1 MYKSTI
7 AFLSVYGTKDF
18 ILHFAANFTLDSHFS
33 YFLQDFCQIHKDSK
47 DTVLILTV
55 FNPLAR
61 WEFVSQDETFI
72 LQDESLV
79 SRDES
84 LVSKTRLLSCERVVT
99 YLWLILV
106 NIHIHCFHSN
116 VLHQKGKS
124 SKTKTF
130 QASSKILL
138 GQNDTYTW
146 CCSNWFGFKL
156 RK

>member
-18 ILHFAANFTLDSHFS
+18 ILHFAANFTFDSHFS

-55 FNPLAR
+55 FNPLTR

-99 YLWLILV
+99 YLWLIL
-106 NIHIHCFHSN
+106 
-116 VLHQKGKS
+116 
-124 SKTKTF
+124 
-130 QASSKILL
+130 
-138 GQNDTYTW
+138 
-146 CCSNWFGFKL
+146 
-156 RK
+156 

>member
-55 FNPLAR
+55 LNHLAR

-99 YLWLILV
+99 YLWLIL
-106 NIHIHCFHSN
+106 
-116 VLHQKGKS
+116 
-124 SKTKTF
+124 
-130 QASSKILL
+130 
-138 GQNDTYTW
+138 
-146 CCSNWFGFKL
+146 
-156 RK
+156 

>member
-33 YFLQDFCQIHKDSK
+33 YSLQDFCQIHKDSK

-61 WEFVSQDETFI
+61 WQDQTFI

-84 LVSKTRLLSCERVVT
+84 LVSKDKTNVMWKGGNLRLTNTITL
-99 YLWLILV
+99 
-106 NIHIHCFHSN
+106 F
-116 VLHQKGKS
+116 
-124 SKTKTF
+124 F
-130 QASSKILL
+130 
-138 GQNDTYTW
+138 
-146 CCSNWFGFKL
+146 
-156 RK
+156 

>member
-33 YFLQDFCQIHKDSK
+33 YSLQDFCQVHKDSK

-84 LVSKTRLLSCERVVT
+84 LVSKDKTPVMWKGGNLPLT
-99 YLWLILV
+99 
-106 NIHIHCFHSN
+106 NII
-116 VLHQKGKS
+116 
-124 SKTKTF
+124 
-130 QASSKILL
+130 
-138 GQNDTYTW
+138 TW
-146 CCSNWFGFKL
+146 FF
-156 RK
+156 

>member
-61 WEFVSQDETFI
+61 WESCLKRWEPCLKD
-72 LQDESLV
+72 
-79 SRDES
+79 
-84 LVSKTRLLSCERVVT
+84 KTPVM
-99 YLWLILV
+99 W
-106 NIHIHCFHSN
+106 
-116 VLHQKGKS
+116 KGGNLPL
-124 SKTKTF
+124 TNT
-130 QASSKILL
+130 I
-138 GQNDTYTW
+138 TW
-146 CCSNWFGFKL
+146 FF
-156 RK
+156 

>member
-61 WEFVSQDETFI
+61 
-72 LQDESLV
+72 
-79 SRDES
+79 
-84 LVSKTRLLSCERVVT
+84 
-99 YLWLILV
+99 
-106 NIHIHCFHSN
+106 
-116 VLHQKGKS
+116 
-124 SKTKTF
+124 
-130 QASSKILL
+130 
-138 GQNDTYTW
+138 
-146 CCSNWFGFKL
+146 
-156 RK
+156 